1 MTKKT
6 LVVLTG
12 AGISA
17 ESGIKTFRDYDGLW
31 ENYRIEEVATAEAW
45 RKNPTLVLEFYNQ
58 RRRQLK
64 EVNPNRAHLKLV
76 ELEKFFDVQIIT
88 QNVDDLHERA
98 GSTNILHLH
107 GSLLSK
113 CSSYDKSKY
122 RTYVDGD
129 MKLDE
134 KAPDGSI
141 YRPDI
146 VWFGE
151 DVPMFEKAIEI
162 SERADVFLI
171 VGTSL
176 QVYPA
181 ANLVSY
187 TKPNTPVYVIDKKI
201 PFFHGKDFIA
211 IEESAGKGMEIFFSQ
226 IMELTGN

>member
-1 MTKKT
+1 MNKKT
-6 LVVLTG
+6 IVVLTG

-31 ENYRIEEVATAEAW
+31 ENYRIEDVATPEAW
-45 RKNPTLVLEFYNQ
+45 QKNPEIVLEFYNQ

-64 EVNPNRAHLKLV
+64 QAQPNLAHFRLA
-76 ELEKFFDVQIIT
+76 ELEKHFDVQIIT
-88 QNVDDLHERA
+88 QNVDDLHKRA
-98 GSTNILHLH
+98 GSTNVLHLH

-113 CSSYDKSKY
+113 CSSWDKSHNA
-122 RTYVDGD
+122 YVNSD
-129 MKLDE
+129 MTLNE

-141 YRPDI
+141 FRPDI

-151 DVPMFEKAIEI
+151 PVSLFETAIDITE
-162 SERADVFLI
+162 SADVFLI

-187 TKPNTPVYVIDKKI
+187 IKPNTPVYVIDKNI
-201 PFFHGKDFIA
+201 PELYGQDFVTIKKTA
-211 IEESAGKGMEIFFSQ
+211 SKGMEMF
-226 IMELTGN
+226 MEMIQQ

>member
-1 MTKKT
+1 MNKKT
-6 LVVLTG
+6 IVVLTG

-31 ENYRIEEVATAEAW
+31 ENYRIEDVATPEAW
-45 RKNPTLVLEFYNQ
+45 QKNPELVLKFYNQ

-64 EVNPNRAHLKLV
+64 EVQPNRAHLKLAG
-76 ELEKFFDVQIIT
+76 LEKKFNVQIIT

-98 GSTNILHLH
+98 GSANVLHLH

-113 CSSYDKSKY
+113 CSSWDKSHS
-122 RTYVDGD
+122 TYVDSD
-129 MKLDE
+129 MFLDE

-141 YRPDI
+141 FRPDI

-151 DVPMFEKAIEI
+151 NVPLFDRAINIAET
-162 SERADVFLI
+162 ADVFLI

-187 TKPNTPVYVIDKKI
+187 IRPDTPVYVIDKNI
-201 PFFHGKDFIA
+201 PDLCGKDFVT
-211 IEESAGKGMEIFFSQ
+211 IEETAGKGMGIFMKM
-226 IMELTGN
+226 IG